1 MSQEA
6 HERKFGVGID
16 AETHREL
23 LRLSQQLGQS
33 HKVIV
38 RRAIRLYA
46 DVHRNVTETPVLE
59 VRRGG

>member
-33 HKVIV
+33 HKTIV
-38 RRAIRLYA
+38 RRALRLYA
-46 DVHRNVTETPVLE
+46 DVYRHAADAPVME
-59 VRRGG
+59 VRDV

>member
-23 LRLSQQLGQS
+23 LRLSQVLGKS
-33 HKVIV
+33 HKTIV
-38 RRAIRLYA
+38 RQAIRMYA
-46 DVHRNVTETPVLE
+46 NVWAELREEPKLE
-59 VRRGG
+59 VRRG